1 MKTFRLV
8 ATVLLV
14 ALCAAFYSCSGDGE
28 EEYLSEIP
36 TDVATFIKYGIT
48 DYADIEMRNYRKYDQ
63 QIDLM
68 GLRNNHLW
76 LASFDVDTKQKL
88 IEWTDNNSFDRER
101 RIDLGYGEHKD
112 VTLSFM
118 FPEYNYITS
127 NNSFIAV
134 LGYQFDTL
142 IEKYAIFKNDSKA
155 KHVILK
161 GIRNIQLYKGYKDS
175 YFIGNCCYTQTGDTI
190 YVVEESIDPINNIL
204 SSTMVSYEENIAVSH
219 EKGVYVTRKYYKT
232 GESVWNVKINK
243 LADTPSNTRI
253 SITIL
258 DNSTNIWKYKIDLL
272 YYDGTKKDYTFSINV
287 DNGELYG
294 D

>member
-14 ALCAAFYSCSGDGE
+14 ALCATFYSCGGNGE

-36 TDVATFIKYGIT
+36 SDVATFIKYGIT

-68 GLRNNHLW
+68 GLRSNRLW

-112 VTLSFM
+112 VTLSFI
-118 FPEYNYITS
+118 FPEYIYTVS

-134 LGYQFDTL
+134 LGYVFETL
-142 IEKYAIFKNDSKA
+142 TERYAIFKNGSKA

-161 GIRNIQLYKGYKDS
+161 GIK
-175 YFIGNCCYTQTGDTI
+175 
-190 YVVEESIDPINNIL
+190 
-204 SSTMVSYEENIAVSH
+204 
-219 EKGVYVTRKYYKT
+219 
-232 GESVWNVKINK
+232 NV
-243 LADTPSNTRI
+243 
-253 SITIL
+253 
-258 DNSTNIWKYKIDLL
+258 
-272 YYDGTKKDYTFSINV
+272 
-287 DNGELYG
+287 
-294 D
+294 

>member
-161 GIRNIQLYKGYKDS
+161 GIRNI
-175 YFIGNCCYTQTGDTI
+175 
-190 YVVEESIDPINNIL
+190 
-204 SSTMVSYEENIAVSH
+204 ST
-219 EKGVYVTRKYYKT
+219 
-232 GESVWNVKINK
+232 
-243 LADTPSNTRI
+243 L
-253 SITIL
+253 
-258 DNSTNIWKYKIDLL
+258 
-272 YYDGTKKDYTFSINV
+272 
-287 DNGELYG
+287 
-294 D
+294 